1 MTGPTD
7 WKNNVT
13 ERRWDKEKQANSEL
27 EEQRSRRWHHRGQWE
42 ELRILGKYFTSAV
55 ITVQIIRSSWLVTS
69 SAAWSRLAANKLL
82 VTRPR
87 AQAEMHDK

>member
-1 MTGPTD
+1 MTGPAD

-27 EEQRSRRWHHRGQWE
+27 EEQRSGRWHHRGQWE
-42 ELRILGKYFTSAV
+42 EPRILGKYFINAV
-55 ITVQIIRSSWLVTS
+55 ITVKIFFVVCDKLHSLEQVSSKQTV
-69 SAAWSRLAANKLL
+69 L
-82 VTRPR
+82 VTRLR